1 MICFSI
7 TKCPY
12 LNLVVETNGFLCTLK
27 SKSELEEYFKPNN
40 ESRFTMLEMGKV
52 LEKVSASVSEHF
64 TTSPKQYTDATLLSA
79 METAGNTDYVE
90 DSNVEKKR
98 TRHACNPCRNN

>member
-1 MICFSI
+1 MLFNNKVSLLKFSGWKQ
-7 TKCPY
+7 TDSC
-12 LNLVVETNGFLCTLK
+12 VRSK

-90 DSNVEKKR
+90 DSNVEKKDSAR
-98 TRHACNPCRNN
+98 LQPVQE